1 MWGKWLECSQD
12 WVCWFY
18 LTNICCFNA
27 WCIFGQGERTCW
39 EQFINRRNEI
49 QRARAILCLLCFVFK
64 VFWNDL
70 TTIEI
75 MIITTYFWAFIFHLL
90 CISNQSCQ
98 LLRIWCRIRT
108 STDLFLIQNMC
119 FIKSCFKVQPLKD
132 SQMTMVHIKQVYF
145 SISGRVLLKHLTF
158 ASSWEEILKNYW
170 SVITMLIKLLNMI
183 GFPVFRMSTWTW

>member
-1 MWGKWLECSQD
+1 MWGKWLEYNQD

-18 LTNICCFNA
+18 LTNICCLNA

-49 QRARAILCLLCFVFK
+49 QRARAIVCLFALFCFQSFLK
-64 VFWNDL
+64 WPYNNWNYDYNNIL
-70 TTIEI
+70 LS
-75 MIITTYFWAFIFHLL
+75 FHLL
-90 CISNQSCQ
+90 CISNQSRQ

-132 SQMTMVHIKQVYF
+132 SQMTMVHLKRVYF
-145 SISGRVLLKHLTF
+145 SISGKVLLKHLTF

-183 GFPVFRMSTWTW
+183 GFPVFRMSTQTW